1 MFEFVLNLDK
11 YAKVFSEF
19 NLSRKRHCPR
29 SIANVQPSVQQ
40 IAENTVF
47 LVSSIPALTIVIIV
61 LVELITKKR
70 EENST
75 CRCNERQENT
85 ARDIGDKSWIEPALL
100 QN

>member
-1 MFEFVLNLDK
+1 MRRYSPNSTSLENGIVLVASPMFNHLFNRSPK
-11 YAKVFSEF
+11 IPCSVF
-19 NLSRKRHCPR
+19 
-29 SIANVQPSVQQ
+29 
-40 IAENTVF
+40 
-47 LVSSIPALTIVIIV
+47 SSIPALTIVIIV